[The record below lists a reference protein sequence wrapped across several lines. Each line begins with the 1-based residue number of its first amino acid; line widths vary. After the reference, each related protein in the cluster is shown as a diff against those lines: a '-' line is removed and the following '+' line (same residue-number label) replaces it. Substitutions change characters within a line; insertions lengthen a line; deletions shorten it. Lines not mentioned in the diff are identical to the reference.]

1 MIVAIDQNICTGCR
15 ECAEVCPAYAIVGE
29 QGKPQTIDTDRCV
42 MCGQCVQKCKSYV
55 SVLTHGKD
63 AYERVKKERNIP
75 DSVQEPLFAKLTGLL
90 PERGEGLLQTKTD
103 SPLCSA
109 LRQCGLPLQR
119 NLAQS
124 LEPLLRENYPQ
135 LFMLLAL
142 TGYTIPTSRR
152 T

>member
-63 AYERVKKERNIP
+63 AYERVKKKEISGFR
-75 DSVQEPLFAKLTGLL
+75 SGAAF
-90 PERGEGLLQTKTD
+90 
-103 SPLCSA
+103 CS
-109 LRQCGLPLQR
+109 LM
-119 NLAQS
+119 QS
-124 LEPLLRENYPQ
+124 
-135 LFMLLAL
+135 A
-142 TGYTIPTSRR
+142 T
-152 T
+152 

>member
-63 AYERVKKERNIP
+63 AYERVKKKEIFRI
-75 DSVQEPLFAKLTGLL
+75 LF
-90 PERGEGLLQTKTD
+90 RSRFLQ
-103 SPLCSA
+103 LMQSA
-109 LRQCGLPLQR
+109 
-119 NLAQS
+119 
-124 LEPLLRENYPQ
+124 
-135 LFMLLAL
+135 
-142 TGYTIPTSRR
+142 T
-152 T
+152 

>member
-63 AYERVKKERNIP
+63 AYERVKRKKYSGFRSGAAFCSSCSLP
-75 DSVQEPLFAKLTGLL
+75 
-90 PERGEGLLQTKTD
+90 PERGEGSSCRQKQIHHCAVR
-103 SPLCSA
+103 SGSAGCHCRGIWRRAWNPYSGKIIRSSSCSW
-109 LRQCGLPLQR
+109 L
-119 NLAQS
+119 
-124 LEPLLRENYPQ
+124 
-135 LFMLLAL
+135 
-142 TGYTIPTSRR
+142 
-152 T
+152 

>member
-75 DSVQEPLFAKLTGLL
+75 DSVQEPLFAAHAVCHLNEVKA
-90 PERGEGLLQTKTD
+90 
-103 SPLCSA
+103 A
-109 LRQCGLPLQR
+109 LADKNR
-119 NLAQS
+119 
-124 LEPLLRENYPQ
+124 
-135 LFMLLAL
+135 F
-142 TGYTIPTSRR
+142 TIV
-152 T
+152 

>member
-63 AYERVKKERNIP
+63 AYEE
-75 DSVQEPLFAKLTGLL
+75 
-90 PERGEGLLQTKTD
+90 
-103 SPLCSA
+103 
-109 LRQCGLPLQR
+109 
-119 NLAQS
+119 
-124 LEPLLRENYPQ
+124 
-135 LFMLLAL
+135 
-142 TGYTIPTSRR
+142 
-152 T
+152 

>member
-1 MIVAIDQNICTGCR
+1 MIIAIDQNICTGCR

-75 DSVQEPLFAKLTGLL
+75 DSVHEPLFAAHAVCHLNEVKA
-90 PERGEGLLQTKTD
+90 
-103 SPLCSA
+103 A
-109 LRQCGLPLQR
+109 LADKNRFTIVQCAPAVR
-119 NLAQS
+119 VAI
-124 LEPLLRENYPQ
+124 
-135 LFMLLAL
+135 A
-142 TGYTIPTSRR
+142 
-152 T
+152 